1 MKRLHKE
8 KFEIPGAALYQW
20 RLKAQA
26 DAQKADVPLYEVDWF
41 LQGVSQLNQSDL
53 SLGLY
58 CDRSSV
64 PLSHSLDW
72 LTQQWQRRLVER
84 VPVQYLV
91 GETPWRDLMLTV
103 TPDVLIPRP
112 ETELIIEIVQAW
124 VERQNL
130 LSGPQVWADL
140 GTGSGAI
147 AIALANAFPSSQVLA
162 VDISAAALAV
172 ARQNASRNQGENIQF
187 YQGSWFDSLTDWQ
200 GQLSGVITNP
210 PYIPSQ
216 VVTALDPEVA
226 HEPHQ
231 ALDGGNDGL
240 NDIRL
245 LVEQAPKFLQPGG
258 LWITEHMQGQAQ
270 TIAALLEAQK
280 IYDEIQIHPDLAGID
295 RFVSAT
301 FCPKTSDPAPRSAVG
316 QF

>member
-1 MKRLHKE
+1 MKAKGLNSE
-8 KFEIPGAALYQW
+8 CVPGAALYQW
-20 RLKAQA
+20 RLNAQA

-58 CDRSSV
+58 QDQSAV

-72 LTQQWQRRLVER
+72 LTQQWQRRLTER

-112 ETELIIEIVQAW
+112 ETELIVDIVQTW
-124 VERQNL
+124 VKQQGAIFR
-130 LSGPQVWADL
+130 PQVWADL

-162 VDISAAALAV
+162 VDISAAALEV
-172 ARQNASRNQGENIQF
+172 ARQNASRNHGENIQF
-187 YQGSWFDSLTDWQ
+187 YQGSWFNSLTDWQ

-216 VVTALDPEVA
+216 VITALDPEVA
-226 HEPHQ
+226 HEPQQ

-240 NDIRL
+240 DDIRQL
-245 LVEQAPKFLQPGG
+245 IDQAPKFLQPGG

-270 TIAALLEAQK
+270 TIVALLQASSH
-280 IYDEIQIHPDLAGID
+280 YDGIQIHPDLAGID

-301 FCPKTSDPAPRSAVG
+301 FCPKTSDPAPR
-316 QF
+316 